1 MTVYGI
7 ISIALEAGIKIFF
20 AVLYVSVGP
29 SLHVVINQPFFLLLS
44 LIATQHWRVLY
55 TTELP
60 PSEWLHIYD
69 VVKHFNID
77 ILMDILLKSKYVSNI
92 L

>member
-1 MTVYGI
+1 MCARLTRDLFAIGKFLYGYAVEFSRKTANINVRAVDIMTVYGI

-44 LIATQHWRVLY
+44 LIATQH
-55 TTELP
+55 
-60 PSEWLHIYD
+60 
-69 VVKHFNID
+69 
-77 ILMDILLKSKYVSNI
+77 
-92 L
+92 